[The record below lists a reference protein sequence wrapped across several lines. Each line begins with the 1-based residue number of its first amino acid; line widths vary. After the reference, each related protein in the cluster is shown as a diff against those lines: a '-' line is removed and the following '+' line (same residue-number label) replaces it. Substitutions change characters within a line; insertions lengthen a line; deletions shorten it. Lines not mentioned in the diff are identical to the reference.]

1 LTKPGDLV
9 LDPFMGGGTTL
20 VEALSHG
27 RKAVGIDVNQLAVFV
42 ARAKTTLLSV
52 AEGAQLLRWAE
63 QLDSH
68 TSAEWHRAS
77 IAQAHAIDDRVPWP
91 IRKSIHLCMNSGL
104 RLPTRRLRRMARAS
118 LLRLGQWALDGRRE
132 VPSRREF
139 IARHLDFT
147 RELIAGSHALGTAA
161 MAAFDLP
168 RLATERQR
176 KVVRT
181 SAEYLASSEMRGR
194 MGSAPSLVLTS
205 PPYHGVHIVY
215 HRWQVKGRR
224 ETNAPQWLAGARDE
238 HSASFYTFGARAYSE
253 PVRGEYFENALRCFS
268 AIRGVC
274 DEQTT
279 LVQLVGFARPR
290 IQLPIYQDLMREA
303 GFAPILP
310 GDTKPLKAHFTRS
323 VPNRKWYLNTM
334 DRFAASEN
342 EFLLIHRIAT

>member
-1 LTKPGDLV
+1 
-9 LDPFMGGGTTL
+9 MGGGTTL
-20 VEALSHG
+20 VEALGHG
-27 RKAVGIDVNQLAVFV
+27 RRAVGVDVNQLAVFI

-52 AEGAQLLRWAE
+52 AEGAHLLRWAE
-63 QLDSH
+63 HLDAY
-68 TSAEWHRAS
+68 TTAQWHRAS
-77 IAQAHAIDDRVPWP
+77 ISQAHVIDDRVPWP
-91 IRKSIHLCMNSGL
+91 IRKSIHLCLNSGL

-139 IARHLDFT
+139 IARHLEFT
-147 RELIAGSHALGTAA
+147 KQLIAGSHALGTSA

-168 RLATERQR
+168 RLDTERQR
-176 KVVRT
+176 KIERT
-181 SAEYLASSEMRGR
+181 SAEHIDEKDFRSRMSST
-194 MGSAPSLVLTS
+194 PTLVVTS

-224 ETNAPQWLAGARDE
+224 ETNAPHWLAGSRDG
-238 HSASFYTFGARAYSE
+238 HPAGFYTFGGRAYTE

-274 DEQTT
+274 GDETT

-310 GDTKPLKAHFTRS
+310 GDKKPLKSHFTRS

-334 DRFAASEN
+334 ERFAASEN